1 MKKQAMRIA
10 TFGVLSA
17 ITFVNINSVSFASGN
32 VSSVLPQAGI
42 SYALGSNQVSLS
54 NLQQSL
60 EEDTK
65 DSKAETSMSG
75 VSKSVV
81 EDIESSEAVTD
92 ETPSASNI
100 TESILKDIQSATGA
114 I

>member
-65 DSKAETSMSG
+65 DSKAETS
-75 VSKSVV
+75 VSTGTVRQADTEVS
-81 EDIESSEAVTD
+81 IYTHNES
-92 ETPSASNI
+92 
-100 TESILKDIQSATGA
+100 
-114 I
+114 